1 MLKLLNKKTL
11 QLSALTVASVT
22 ATAGTA
28 SATNFSTISGNVTTS
43 IASLFGVLGI
53 LKIKDHVENPSQ
65 TPLQHGAIRLLAG
78 GGLLA
83 LPVIFAAMEGSIGTG
98 GNAAPQ
104 DALNA
109 LGTGIA
115 GGGAGAGAG
124 AGALT

>member
-1 MLKLLNKKTL
+1 
-11 QLSALTVASVT
+11 
-22 ATAGTA
+22 
-28 SATNFSTISGNVTTS
+28 
-43 IASLFGVLGI
+43 